1 MGTIMEDLSMFK
13 TRILIIFSWTM
24 KIFKL
29 LSFVKKVKE
38 TTDKET
44 TDIDTV
50 VKVGIFKLLSFKIW
64 PKARL
69 TYWLADEE
77 VVVYVDKF
85 YQKDKFKL
93 AFREIISGKTVL
105 VNSANPINYRLEEL
119 SPYDTI
125 IETIVQQNQRYN

>member
-1 MGTIMEDLSMFK
+1 MEDLSMFK

-38 TTDKET
+38 TTD
-44 TDIDTV
+44 IDTV
-50 VKVGIFKLLSFKIW
+50 VKVSIFKLLSFKIW

>member
-38 TTDKET
+38 TTD
-44 TDIDTV
+44 IDTV
-50 VKVGIFKLLSFKIW
+50 VKVSIFKLLSFKIW

>member
-29 LSFVKKVKE
+29 LSFVKKV
-38 TTDKET
+38 KET